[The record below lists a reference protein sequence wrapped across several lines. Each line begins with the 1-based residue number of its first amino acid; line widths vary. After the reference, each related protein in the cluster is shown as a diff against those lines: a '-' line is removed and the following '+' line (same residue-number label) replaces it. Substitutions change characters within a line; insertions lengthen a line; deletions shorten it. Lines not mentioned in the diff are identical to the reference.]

1 MLTGNEKAWSAF
13 IIGTVVQSLDI
24 VISFLPVD
32 ADLQTVR
39 ITLLVIVGV
48 VGTIGQGLGVYQI
61 SNTPAPVPVP
71 LGTRVGLAADV
82 IDADPVSDS
91 GAVGSAEWIVK
102 PSALAA
108 DHGGAGQR

>member
-1 MLTGNEKAWSAF
+1 MMTGNEKAWSAF
-13 IIGTVVQSLDI
+13 IIGTIVQSLDI

-61 SNTPAPVPVP
+61 SNTPAPAP
-71 LGTRVGLAADV
+71 LGTRVGLVADV

-102 PSALAA
+102 PSALPA